1 MWQVADPTR
10 ERMPQVRDTHTFVVR
25 EAAAKGYRSLRSVR
39 VSTGRLAVFV
49 GGNGVGKTSL
59 YRALQLLQGAAAG
72 TLARQVAAEGG
83 MEAAIWAGPRRSHE
97 QARIALECG
106 LGPAD
111 GDEGETT
118 YSYQVELGFPPPLGA
133 SREAFP
139 AEPQVKEER
148 FFFHHGRRPVALLER
163 RGAAVFARDAEG
175 RRSEVAADLL
185 ASETAFGALDD
196 PARFPELHDARRA
209 MLDWRFYHD
218 LRTDPDSPLRRPSLA
233 VASPTLRSD
242 GGNLAAVFAT
252 LVHLRQDTAA
262 LDRAIDDAFP
272 GARLDVPLPDRA
284 ASFGL
289 VFPDHPRRVFDAAEL
304 SDGTLRYLALA
315 GALLSLRLPC
325 FLALNEPEA
334 SLHPDLLEPLARLV
348 AAASLRTQIWLVT
361 HSERLAAALERE
373 GSARPRRITKE
384 AGETAIEDEEDG
396 AAFRHPPAKRAR

>member
-1 MWQVADPTR
+1 M
-10 ERMPQVRDTHTFVVR
+10 RDAHPSVVR
-25 EAAAKGYRSLRSVR
+25 EAAVKGYRSLRSVR

-83 MEAAIWAGPRRSHE
+83 LEAAIWAGPRRSHE
-97 QARIALECG
+97 QARITLECG
-106 LGPAD
+106 LGPA
-111 GDEGETT
+111 EGGESEIA
-118 YSYQVELGFPPPLGA
+118 YSYQVELGFPPPLGV

-148 FFFHHGRRPVALLER
+148 FLHHHGRRPLALLER
-163 RGAAVFARDAEG
+163 RGPAVFARDAEG
-175 RRSEVAADLL
+175 RRSEVATDLL
-185 ASETAFGALDD
+185 ASETAFGALDE
-196 PARFPELHDARRA
+196 PSRFPELNDARRA

-218 LRTDPDSPLRRPSLA
+218 LRTDQSSPLRRPTLA
-233 VASPTLRSD
+233 VASPTLESD

-252 LVHLRQDTAA
+252 LVHLRGDTEA
-262 LDRAIDDAFP
+262 LDRAVDDAFP
-272 GARLDVPLPDRA
+272 GARLDVPLPGRT

-325 FLALNEPEA
+325 LLALNEPEA
-334 SLHPDLLEPLARLV
+334 SLHPDLLEPLARLI
-348 AAASLRTQIWLVT
+348 AAASQRTQIWLVT
-361 HSERLAAALERE
+361 HSERLASALERE
-373 GSARPRRITKE
+373 AAARPRRIAKE
-384 AGETAIEDEEDG
+384 AGETVIENEEEF
-396 AAFRHPPAKRAR
+396 AFRHPSAKRAR